1 VTSIVASALGVV
13 AGVCFGVGAL
23 HLFIAMRRPRGGTH
37 LTFALMSL
45 LLGGYALAAI
55 GNYQATSVEALAT
68 ATRQQLTLLLLA
80 TAVFIWFV
88 SFYTGV
94 RPLPFLL
101 AMTGVYLVLLAANL
115 TSSFGL
121 LYSDISGLVSVLLP
135 WGERIVLP
143 KGTASLWQFLCVLA
157 NAAVL
162 GFAFYASFRQ
172 YRRGERGPALALGL
186 SMLVLVVA
194 AFHDTLVD
202 AQVITSM
209 YLLEFGYLALVAT
222 MSLSLSGRVVRAE
235 EELQAYHQHMEE
247 LVEERTA
254 ELTAAN
260 ERLQRE
266 IAERLQVEEML
277 RKSEERYRFLI
288 EKQGE
293 GIAAVDPD
301 ERFTFCNPMAESI
314 FGVPS
319 GTLVGRSLQEF
330 TSPEAFETVRKQT
343 EGRRAG
349 ERGAYELEIVR
360 QDGEKRRLFITV
372 TPWLDGDGHFAGA
385 FGVVRDD
392 TERVRAEELL
402 RESEAQL
409 LDLYE
414 GAPNAYFSIGT
425 DGLIRRCNRRAGE
438 LFGYP
443 VEELVGRPVLELY
456 ADTPQGKEKAS
467 AVFQRFIAGER
478 VTDEELQVQK
488 ADGTPIWISL
498 TVNAVRDADGQVV
511 ESRSMVVDITERKQ
525 VEEALRI
532 SKERYEM
539 ATQAA
544 KVGVWDWNLQSGEFY
559 LDPNLKALLGY
570 GDEEIPND
578 IEVWTTYVHPD
589 DRQPVMEA
597 AQAHIEGRTPE
608 YIYEHRMRHKDGSVR
623 WILVRG
629 TAIRDEQ
636 GNVIRLVGTD
646 VDITERKRAEE
657 ALRYERDNLAR
668 VIEAMAD
675 GVYIVNQQYD
685 IQYVNPVLVQDF
697 GPYQGRKC
705 YAYFHDREEV
715 CPWCKNQDV
724 FAGKTVQWEWY
735 SLKNQRTYDLIDTP
749 LRDADGNILK
759 LEILRDITE
768 RKRAEEELRKL
779 SRAIEQSPGTV
790 AITDAQGNVEYVNP
804 KFTQLTGYTLEEVLG
819 QNPRLLKS
827 GEQPEEFYR
836 DLWDTILAGEEW
848 QGEFSNRKKSGETY
862 WELASISA
870 IRDADG
876 VITHFVKVA
885 EDITERKRT
894 EEALRRRVGELIT
907 LNRIAQTVATVTDL
921 PAALAIVA
929 ETVTHLLDATATV
942 IASLDG
948 DRMEVLGQFAHASGS
963 PGMVGQVFPLGGA
976 SLVHQML
983 DQGEPLVVPDVQSGQ
998 FPLPLRERLRA
1009 LGVHSVLVVPL
1020 RARGVIIGV
1029 MGVGTDQV
1037 DRVFTETE
1045 MALAGTIAGDVA
1057 GAIENARLYEQAQAV
1072 AIDGERRRLARELH
1086 DSVTQSL
1093 YSLTLLTNGWGAMA
1107 EQGRLENT
1115 PDSFRQLGDVALQ
1128 ALKEMR
1134 LLIHELRPTVLE
1146 EAGLVGALRQRLDT
1160 VEERVSVETRL
1171 LIQGEVDHLPRAVEE
1186 ELFHIAQEALNN
1198 ALRHAGATAITVRI
1212 EAQDEQVIL
1221 SVQDD
1226 GMGFDSTLDSAGM
1239 GLTTMQERA
1248 EAIGGRVSI
1257 TSVPQ
1262 QGTTVEVAVAIGPDK
1277 DV

>member
-13 AGVCFGVGAL
+13 AGVCFGVGVL
-23 HLFIAMRRPRGGTH
+23 HLFIAVRRPRGGTH

-80 TAVFIWFV
+80 TAVFVWFV

-162 GFAFYASFRQ
+162 GFAFYASSRQ

-186 SMLVLVVA
+186 STLVLVIA

-235 EELQAYHQHMEE
+235 EELQAYHQHLEE

-254 ELTAAN
+254 ELTATS

-266 IAERLQVEEML
+266 IAERLQVEETL

-288 EKQGE
+288 EKQGV
-293 GIAAVDPD
+293 GIAIVAPD
-301 ERFTFCNPMAESI
+301 ERFTFCNPMAERI
-314 FGVPS
+314 FGVPP
-319 GTLVGRSLQEF
+319 GTLVGKSLQEF
-330 TSPEAFETVRKQT
+330 TSPETFETIRKQT
-343 EGRRAG
+343 ESRRAG
-349 ERGAYELEIVR
+349 EMGVYEFEIVR
-360 QDGEKRRLFITV
+360 PDGEKRRLFTTV
-372 TPWLDGDGHFAGA
+372 TPWLDGDGHFIGA
-385 FGVVRDD
+385 FGVFRDD
-392 TERVRAEELL
+392 TERVRVEEAL

-443 VEELVGRPVLELY
+443 VEELVGKPVLELY

-467 AVFQRFIAGER
+467 AVFLRFMAGER
-478 VTDEELQVQK
+478 VTDEELQMQK
-488 ADGTPIWISL
+488 ADGTPIWIGL

-511 ESRSMVVDITERKQ
+511 ESRSMVV
-525 VEEALRI
+525 
-532 SKERYEM
+532 
-539 ATQAA
+539 
-544 KVGVWDWNLQSGEFY
+544 
-559 LDPNLKALLGY
+559 
-570 GDEEIPND
+570 
-578 IEVWTTYVHPD
+578 
-589 DRQPVMEA
+589 
-597 AQAHIEGRTPE
+597 
-608 YIYEHRMRHKDGSVR
+608 
-623 WILVRG
+623 
-629 TAIRDEQ
+629 
-636 GNVIRLVGTD
+636 
-646 VDITERKRAEE
+646 
-657 ALRYERDNLAR
+657 
-668 VIEAMAD
+668 
-675 GVYIVNQQYD
+675 
-685 IQYVNPVLVQDF
+685 
-697 GPYQGRKC
+697 
-705 YAYFHDREEV
+705 
-715 CPWCKNQDV
+715 
-724 FAGKTVQWEWY
+724 
-735 SLKNQRTYDLIDTP
+735 
-749 LRDADGNILK
+749 
-759 LEILRDITE
+759 DITE

-836 DLWDTILAGEEW
+836 ELWDTILAGEEW

-885 EDITERKRT
+885 EDITERKRA
-894 EEALRRRVGELIT
+894 EEALGQRVGELIT

-921 PAALAIVA
+921 PAALEIVA
-929 ETVTHLLDATATV
+929 ETVTHLLDATTTV
-942 IASLDG
+942 IASLHG
-948 DRMEVLGQFAHASGS
+948 DRMEVLAQFDRTPGS
-963 PGMVGQVFPLGGA
+963 PGVVGQVFPLGDA
-976 SLVHQML
+976 SLVHQMIE
-983 DQGEPLVVPDVQSGQ
+983 QGEPLVAPDGRGGQ
-998 FPLPLRERLRA
+998 FPPLLRERMHA
-1009 LGVHSVLVVPL
+1009 VGVRTVLVVPL

-1072 AIDGERRRLARELH
+1072 AIDGERRRLGRELH

-1107 EQGRLENT
+1107 EQGRLEDA

-1146 EAGLVGALRQRLDT
+1146 EMGLVGALQQRLDT
-1160 VEERVSVETRL
+1160 VERRVSVETRL
-1171 LIQGEVDHLPRAVEE
+1171 LTQGEVDHLPRAVEE
-1186 ELFHIAQEALNN
+1186 QLFHIAQEALNN
-1198 ALRHAGATAITVRI
+1198 ALRHAEATAITVRI
-1212 EAQDEQVIL
+1212 EAQDEQVTL
-1221 SVQDD
+1221 FVQDD

-1257 TSVPQ
+1257 TSAPQ
-1262 QGTTVEVAVAIGPDK
+1262 QGTTVEVTVAIEPGG
-1277 DV
+1277 DVQ